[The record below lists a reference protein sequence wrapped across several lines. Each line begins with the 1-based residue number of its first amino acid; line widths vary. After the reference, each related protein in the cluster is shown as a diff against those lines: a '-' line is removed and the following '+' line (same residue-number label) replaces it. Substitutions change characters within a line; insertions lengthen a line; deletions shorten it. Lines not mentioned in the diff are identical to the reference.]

1 MSEAAIDCDLHPGV
15 PGVAALLPY
24 MDDYWRHTLKERGI
38 EVLESASYPP
48 NAPSSVR
55 GDWRGPKGDAP
66 STVGQ
71 LQAQALDRWG
81 ASIGILN
88 PLFPVQLPFS
98 RDMSAAMAR
107 AVNDWVR
114 AEWLDRDDRLR
125 AAILLPNGIEDALA
139 EIERLAPD
147 RRFVQ
152 AMVLCMG
159 EIPLGRREW
168 WPVHAALEK
177 AGLPLAIHAG
187 SAWRHPPTS
196 VGWPSWHVEE
206 YVSNAYGFQASLAS
220 LLTEGVFG
228 KFPGLKVVLVESGV
242 SWLPA
247 FLWRL
252 TKSWKGV
259 RFEIPWVD
267 RPPAEIIRD
276 HVRLTVR
283 PFDAPDDADGIARL
297 LDHLRSDEMLL
308 WATDWPHAHF
318 DGDATVP
325 PGLPPGLLPKI
336 MVDNPRA
343 TYSRLREAGGS
354 A

>member
-1 MSEAAIDCDLHPGV
+1 
-15 PGVAALLPY
+15 VAA
-24 MDDYWRHTLKERGI
+24 
-38 EVLESASYPP
+38 
-48 NAPSSVR
+48 
-55 GDWRGPKGDAP
+55 
-66 STVGQ
+66 
-71 LQAQALDRWG
+71 
-81 ASIGILN
+81 GILN

-114 AEWLDRDDRLR
+114 AEWLDRDARLR
-125 AAILLPNGIEDALA
+125 ASILLPNGVEEAVA

-152 AMVLCMG
+152 GLVLCMG

-177 AGLPLAIHAG
+177 HGLPLGIHAG

-196 VGWPSWHVEE
+196 VGWPSWYVEE
-206 YVSNAYGFQASLAS
+206 YAANSLGFQASLAS
-220 LLTEGVFG
+220 LLTEGVLG

-242 SWLPA
+242 SWLPG

-252 TKSWKGV
+252 TKGWKGV

-267 RPPAEIIRD
+267 RPPSEIVRD
-276 HVRLTVR
+276 QVRLTIR
-283 PFDAPDDADGIARL
+283 PFDAPEEGETVARM

-318 DGDATVP
+318 EGDETVP
-325 PGLPPGLLPKI
+325 PGLPAGLLPKI
-336 MVDNPRA
+336 MVENPRA
-343 TYSRLREAGGS
+343 TYARLREGGS

>member
-1 MSEAAIDCDLHPGV
+1 M
-15 PGVAALLPY
+15 
-24 MDDYWRHTLKERGI
+24 
-38 EVLESASYPP
+38 
-48 NAPSSVR
+48 
-55 GDWRGPKGDAP
+55 
-66 STVGQ
+66 
-71 LQAQALDRWG
+71 
-81 ASIGILN
+81 
-88 PLFPVQLPFS
+88 
-98 RDMSAAMAR
+98 
-107 AVNDWVR
+107 NDWVR
-114 AEWLDRDDRLR
+114 AEWLEKDARLR
-125 AAILLPNGIEDALA
+125 AAILLPNGVEEAVT

-147 RRFVQ
+147 HRFVQ
-152 AMVLCMG
+152 GLVLCMG

-177 AGLPLAIHAG
+177 HGLPLAIHAG

-196 VGWPSWHVEE
+196 VGWPSWYVEE
-206 YVSNAYGFQASLAS
+206 YASNSLGFQASLAS

-228 KFPGLKVVLVESGV
+228 KFPNLKVVLAESGV
-242 SWLPA
+242 SWLPS

-283 PFDAPDDADGIARL
+283 PFDAPEDADTVKRL

-318 DGDATVP
+318 EDDATVP
-325 PGLPPGLLPKI
+325 PGLPEALLPKI

-343 TYSRLREAGGS
+343 TYARLREGGS

>member
-1 MSEAAIDCDLHPGV
+1 MTATAIDCDLHPGV

-24 MDDYWRHTLKERGI
+24 MDDYWRHTLVERGI

-55 GDWRGPKGDAP
+55 PDWRGAKGRAP
-66 STVGQ
+66 CTVAE
-71 LQAQALDRWG
+71 LRDQALDRWRAG
-81 ASIGILN
+81 IGILN

-125 AAILLPNGIEDALA
+125 AAILLPNGLEEALA

-159 EIPLGRREW
+159 ESPIGRREH
-168 WPVHAALEK
+168 WPLHAALERH
-177 AGLPLAIHAG
+177 GLPLAIHAG

-206 YVSNAYGFQASLAS
+206 YASNSYGFQASLAS
-220 LLTEGVFG
+220 LVTEGVFT

-259 RFEIPWVD
+259 RFEIPWID
-267 RPPAEIIRD
+267 HSPAEIVRD

-283 PFDAPDDADGIARL
+283 PFDAPDEADEVKRL
-297 LDHLRSDEMLL
+297 LDHLRSDELLL

-318 DGDATVP
+318 DGDDTVP
-325 PGLPPGLLPKI
+325 PGLPEGLLAKI

-343 TYSRLREAGGS
+343 TYARITEGVS

>member
-1 MSEAAIDCDLHPGV
+1 MIQGAIDCDLHPHV

-24 MDDYWRHTLKERGI
+24 MDEYWRHTLVERGI
-38 EVLESASYPP
+38 QVLESASYPP
-48 NAPSSVR
+48 NAPSTVR
-55 GDWRGPKGDAP
+55 ADWRGANGQAP
-66 STVGQ
+66 ATVDRV
-71 LQAQALDRWG
+71 QAQALDRWG
-81 ASIGILN
+81 AAAGILN

-114 AEWLDRDDRLR
+114 AEWLEKDARLR
-125 AAILLPNGIEDALA
+125 AAILLPNGVEEAVA

-147 RRFVQ
+147 HRFVQ
-152 AMVLCMG
+152 GLVLCMG

-177 AGLPLAIHAG
+177 HGLPLAIHAG

-196 VGWPSWHVEE
+196 VGWPSWYVEE
-206 YVSNAYGFQASLAS
+206 YASNSLGFQASLAS

-228 KFPGLKVVLVESGV
+228 KFPNLKVVLAESGV
-242 SWLPA
+242 SWLPS

-283 PFDAPDDADGIARL
+283 PFDAPEDADTVKRL

-318 DGDATVP
+318 EEDATVP
-325 PGLPPGLLPKI
+325 PGLPEALLPKI

-343 TYSRLREAGGS
+343 TYARLREGGS